1 MRNFF
6 LNAESLSRLLDRKE
20 SLYSGLFIFCAK
32 LKRLLSV
39 LSRRLL
45 SQCRIKVK
53 HIPVKEEII
62 MRKPKAFRLLCIL
75 SVLLFV
81 VAFSKTGIAQVEG
94 EDIVI
99 GKSVTM
105 TSKILKGEVPVLISV
120 PEGYDTGS
128 TRYAVLYDLASF
140 LFAFDYGTVDYLA
153 RGTFIP
159 NMIIVGVPP
168 LQNGYPPTP
177 FEQRGEELS
186 GADLS
191 IKFLKEE
198 LIPFVEKNYRT
209 NKFRIL
215 YGHSIHGLFT
225 MYTLFNYPDLFSAY
239 IAGSPWFQH
248 NDQYWLKNIEKM
260 AKVRKVDD
268 KFLFMTVGKE
278 EAELTLDT
286 FKELEKWM
294 NANPIAGLTWKSAW
308 VEGDHGSMVG
318 RNIYDGLQF
327 IFSGW
332 RPSRELLRSADLDA
346 IKEYVK
352 THLAKWEKHGFDESA
367 ILSERTVNSL
377 GYYLLGQKELE
388 KAVEIFS
395 YNIKRFPK
403 SFNAHDSLA
412 EGYMI
417 MDDREKAIKYY
428 KMAIELNPGDT
439 EYAKRVL
446 KNSKDKLR
454 ELGVEK

>member
-1 MRNFF
+1 
-6 LNAESLSRLLDRKE
+6 
-20 SLYSGLFIFCAK
+20 
-32 LKRLLSV
+32 
-39 LSRRLL
+39 
-45 SQCRIKVK
+45 VK
-53 HIPVKEEII
+53 YILIKEEII
-62 MRKPKAFRLLCIL
+62 MRKIKAFRFLCIL

-81 VAFSKTGIAQVEG
+81 AAFGKTGMAQVEG
-94 EDIVI
+94 DDVVI
-99 GKSVTM
+99 GKSITM
-105 TSKILKGEVPVLISV
+105 TSKILKGQVTVLISV
-120 PEGYDTGS
+120 PAGYDTGS
-128 TRYAVLYDLASF
+128 TNYPVLYDLASF
-140 LFAFDYGTVDYLA
+140 LFAYDYGTVDYLA
-153 RGTFIP
+153 RGMLIP
-159 NMIIVGVPP
+159 NMIIVGAPGI
-168 LQNGYPPTP
+168 QGGYPPTP
-177 FEQRGEELS
+177 FEERGEELA

-209 NKFRIL
+209 NNFRIL

-225 MYTLFNYPDLFSAY
+225 MYTLFNYPDLFTAY
-239 IAGSPWFQH
+239 VAGSPWFQH

-294 NANPIAGLTWKSAW
+294 NANPITGLTWKSAW

-332 RPSRELLRSADLDA
+332 RPSREFLRDANLDE
-346 IKEYVK
+346 IKKYVNAR
-352 THLAKWEKHGFDESA
+352 LAKWAKHGFDESV
-367 ILSERTVNSL
+367 ILPERMVNSL
-377 GYYLLGQKELE
+377 GYYLLGQKALL
-388 KAVEIFS
+388 KAIEIFS

-403 SFNAHDSLA
+403 SFNAHDSLGEA
-412 EGYMI
+412 YMI
-417 MDDREKAIKYY
+417 MDDRENAIKYY
-428 KMAIELNPGDT
+428 KLAVELNPGDT
-439 EYAKRVL
+439 AYAKRIL